1 MTQRRSG
8 ITAYENKVLTSSSP
22 TLLDAEAKVGAIYG
36 SGPYMMSLLFIFFI
50 FIFSMGE
57 LKWNTL
63 RKPSIPTSFLPT
75 IKLRTFNLRLILS
88 YNLPKGCNF
97 FFLNE
102 IANVLIRGQEGGG
115 ILYLEDL
122 CLSPEQRWIM
132 HDDFF
137 FFFLASVQV
146 PLLASEPPST
156 WTFHLLLG
164 IPCVLL
170 KQHYSESM
178 LSHLNIAWHIK
189 ANSSYLKLCW
199 SVCMKSILV
208 RRVRTEGCSI

>member
-1 MTQRRSG
+1 MLRVSILILIQEEEIPNLKKTERMLKPQNKVAFATTQRRSG

-102 IANVLIRGQEGGG
+102 IANVLIWGQEGGG

-137 FFFLASVQV
+137 FFF
-146 PLLASEPPST
+146 
-156 WTFHLLLG
+156 FG
-164 IPCVLL
+164 
-170 KQHYSESM
+170 
-178 LSHLNIAWHIK
+178 
-189 ANSSYLKLCW
+189 
-199 SVCMKSILV
+199 
-208 RRVRTEGCSI
+208 